1 MYCTCKCVPGRFSPC
16 RAGRHKL
23 IHTMIKEEPC
33 KSKLADKANEHRVD
47 KTHNEEESIMS
58 EVSEEKENV
67 SIS

>member
-1 MYCTCKCVPGRFSPC
+1 MYCLCKCLPNRFSPH
-16 RAGRHKL
+16 RPGRHKL

-47 KTHNEEESIMS
+47 KTHNQEESTTS
-58 EVSEEKENV
+58 EVSEGKENV